1 MRPGKS
7 RYLLLRFRCAG
18 LTANRQNP
26 KCGQWKRPK
35 CMTAFLKIPNV
46 VKHTKTQIPILK
58 TPQSALLPEF
68 PVNFPNILYN
78 FFQKNTCNFLFL
90 CYSSYRTNAK

>member
-1 MRPGKS
+1 MRPGES

-35 CMTAFLKIPNV
+35 CMTA
-46 VKHTKTQIPILK
+46 ILK
-58 TPQSALLPEF
+58 TPQSMLLPEF

-78 FFQKNTCNFLFL
+78 FFQKNTCNFLCFGVEYAEKKQM
-90 CYSSYRTNAK
+90 CV